1 LQAEG
6 SQVWRPLWAIQQFQ
20 GQHGKYSETPA
31 QKKKKKDQ
39 SLKHYSETQKNHR
52 RKIRVN
58 L

>member
-31 QKKKKKDQ
+31 QKKKKKIKV
-39 SLKHYSETQKNHR
+39 LNITAKP
-52 RKIRVN
+52 RKTTEEK
-58 L
+58 